1 MSWHIWQLENLRIHI
16 WKDEIANLV
25 NLVKKSILCIEPIIS
40 NHTIHRWSLSWFS
53 FHLSTSQFQP
63 TNRCPPLAIFICPKQ
78 PILATTPFQ
87 PTPLKLK
94 SRWVHRPPS
103 LLVMSAPSSGL
114 EFSSAGEVFL
124 NQFIGSKSIDLDFV
138 FFVFNYEQRCRN

>member
-1 MSWHIWQLENLRIHI
+1 MATGESPYSYLERWNSQSS
-16 WKDEIANLV
+16 
-25 NLVKKSILCIEPIIS
+25 KKFNFLCIEPIIS

-94 SRWVHRPPS
+94 SRWVHLVRHHSWLCPHLHQDWNFHRPEKCSSTS
-103 LLVMSAPSSGL
+103 LSAPSQSTSTL
-114 EFSSAGEVFL
+114 SSLSSTASKGAG
-124 NQFIGSKSIDLDFV
+124 IRIDL
-138 FFVFNYEQRCRN
+138 